1 MVAVIGTAWPLGYFG
16 KLPAR
21 GDFVRAGEHTPL
33 MAQLDRWAEQAAELL
48 ARDPDWKRTYDAA
61 PPMHFA
67 FLGSRSR
74 GVVAGHI
81 LASRDSSE
89 RRFPFMVASRFEVA
103 QPLPFLARSPLAL
116 SRPWVGMSR
125 QARQAVTAGDP
136 SPVLRELAETR
147 VSLSVEPTHYEAPFL
162 DFLDL
167 QDIGVRS
174 YTYISC
180 MRYVIEACFSL
191 PRPVRVVVLD
201 RPNPLGGEKVDGPFL
216 DRKWRSYVGAYET
229 SYVHGLTI
237 GEIARWAVATPGVL
251 ELDEATRRRGTLDVV
266 TLRGWRRSMTWNL
279 TGLNWTPTSPMINS
293 SKAALGY
300 AMSGLGCMDS
310 GFSHSSTADQN
321 FRFLTYPRRKAA
333 DLMAA
338 FGNAVPGLTLQPQQ
352 QADGTQGVYLAVTD
366 YAVFRP
372 TAISLHLFRQACV
385 WAPNPFAGLTGGKRE
400 LFIKH
405 WGREADFEAF
415 QRASDLMGVQRNLKV
430 IGIFGRICHRDGKPR
445 YLTDVPRFFAYIEA
459 VLARRPELAP
469 LAELLASLRP
479 SAGVAQ

>member
-1 MVAVIGTAWPLGYFG
+1 MDRREFLNLTALGSLGAVALSGCAGGGGGSGYAGPLPVAQAPVAPLTGKVMLGIDVLAAEGFARLKGLRCGLVTHRAGVNGLGQRTADVLARAPGVKLVKLFGPEHGIDGVAKADVAVGHAKDARTG
-16 KLPAR
+16 LPVYSLYGATR
-21 GDFVRAGEHTPL
+21 RPTPEMLSGLDVIVIDF
-33 MAQLDRWAEQAAELL
+33 
-48 ARDPDWKRTYDAA
+48 
-61 PPMHFA
+61 
-67 FLGSRSR
+67 
-74 GVVAGHI
+74 
-81 LASRDSSE
+81 
-89 RRFPFMVASRFEVA
+89 
-103 QPLPFLARSPLAL
+103 
-116 SRPWVGMSR
+116 
-125 QARQAVTAGDP
+125 
-136 SPVLRELAETR
+136 
-147 VSLSVEPTHYEAPFL
+147 
-162 DFLDL
+162 

-229 SYVHGLTI
+229 PYVHGLTI

-310 GFSHSSTADQN
+310 GFSHSSPADQN

-352 QADGTQGVYLAVTD
+352 QADGTQGVYLAVGD
-366 YAVFRP
+366 WPKLRP
-372 TAISLHLFRQACV
+372 TAISLFMLRQACV
-385 WAPNPFAGLTGGKRE
+385 WAPNPFVGLSTGKRE

-405 WGREADFEAF
+405 LGSEAF
-415 QRASDLMGVQRNLKV
+415 FDELRTQGA
-430 IGIFGRICHRDGKPR
+430 RID
-445 YLTDVPRFFAYIEA
+445 
-459 VLARRPELAP
+459 LARWMKRWDGDAAAFRARTAP
-469 LAELLASLRP
+469 FFLYA
-479 SAGVAQ
+479 

>member
-1 MVAVIGTAWPLGYFG
+1 MDRREFLNLTALGSLGAVALSGCAGGGGGGGYTGPMPIAPAPVAPFSGKVMLGIDVLAAEGFARLKGLRCGLVTHRAGVNGLGQRTADVLARAPGVNLVKLFGPEHGIDGVAKADVAVGHAKDARTG
-16 KLPAR
+16 LPVYSLYGATR
-21 GDFVRAGEHTPL
+21 RPTPEMLSGLDVIVIDF
-33 MAQLDRWAEQAAELL
+33 
-48 ARDPDWKRTYDAA
+48 
-61 PPMHFA
+61 
-67 FLGSRSR
+67 
-74 GVVAGHI
+74 
-81 LASRDSSE
+81 
-89 RRFPFMVASRFEVA
+89 
-103 QPLPFLARSPLAL
+103 
-116 SRPWVGMSR
+116 
-125 QARQAVTAGDP
+125 
-136 SPVLRELAETR
+136 
-147 VSLSVEPTHYEAPFL
+147 
-162 DFLDL
+162 

-229 SYVHGLTI
+229 PYVHGLTI

-300 AMSGLGCMDS
+300 AMSGLGCMET

-352 QADGTQGVYLAVTD
+352 QADGTQGVYLAVGD
-366 YAVFRP
+366 WPKLRP
-372 TAISLHLFRQACV
+372 TAISLFMLRQACV
-385 WAPNPFAGLTGGKRE
+385 WAPNPFGGLSTGKRE

-405 WGREADFEAF
+405 LGSEAF
-415 QRASDLMGVQRNLKV
+415 FDELRTQGA
-430 IGIFGRICHRDGKPR
+430 RID
-445 YLTDVPRFFAYIEA
+445 
-459 VLARRPELAP
+459 LARWMKRWDGDAAAFRARTAP
-469 LAELLASLRP
+469 FRLYA
-479 SAGVAQ
+479 

>member
-1 MVAVIGTAWPLGYFG
+1 MERREFLNLTALGSLGAVALSGCAGGGGGGGYTGPMPVAPAPVAPAPVAPFSGKVMLGIDVLAAEGFARLKGLRCGLVTHRAGVNGLGQRTADVLARAPGVNLVKLFGPEHGIDGVAKADVAVGHAKDARTG
-16 KLPAR
+16 LPVYSLYGATR
-21 GDFVRAGEHTPL
+21 RPTPEMLSGLDVIVIDF
-33 MAQLDRWAEQAAELL
+33 
-48 ARDPDWKRTYDAA
+48 
-61 PPMHFA
+61 
-67 FLGSRSR
+67 
-74 GVVAGHI
+74 
-81 LASRDSSE
+81 
-89 RRFPFMVASRFEVA
+89 
-103 QPLPFLARSPLAL
+103 
-116 SRPWVGMSR
+116 
-125 QARQAVTAGDP
+125 
-136 SPVLRELAETR
+136 
-147 VSLSVEPTHYEAPFL
+147 
-162 DFLDL
+162 

-229 SYVHGLTI
+229 PYVHGLTI

-352 QADGTQGVYLAVTD
+352 QADGTQGVYLAVGD
-366 YAVFRP
+366 WPKLRP
-372 TAISLHLFRQACV
+372 TAISLFMLRQACV
-385 WAPNPFAGLTGGKRE
+385 WAPNPFGGLSTGKRE

-405 WGREADFEAF
+405 LGSEAF
-415 QRASDLMGVQRNLKV
+415 FDELRTQGA
-430 IGIFGRICHRDGKPR
+430 RID
-445 YLTDVPRFFAYIEA
+445 
-459 VLARRPELAP
+459 LARWMKRWDGDAAAFRARTAP
-469 LAELLASLRP
+469 FRLYA
-479 SAGVAQ
+479 

>member
-1 MVAVIGTAWPLGYFG
+1 MERREFLNLTALGSLGAVALSGCAGGGGGGGYTGPMPVAPAPVAPFSGKVMLGIDVLAAEGFARLKGLRCGLVTHRAGVNGLGQRTADVLARAPGVNLVKLFGPEHGIDGVAKADVAVGHAKDARTG
-16 KLPAR
+16 LPVYSLYGATR
-21 GDFVRAGEHTPL
+21 RPTPEMLSGLDVIVIDF
-33 MAQLDRWAEQAAELL
+33 
-48 ARDPDWKRTYDAA
+48 
-61 PPMHFA
+61 
-67 FLGSRSR
+67 
-74 GVVAGHI
+74 
-81 LASRDSSE
+81 
-89 RRFPFMVASRFEVA
+89 
-103 QPLPFLARSPLAL
+103 
-116 SRPWVGMSR
+116 
-125 QARQAVTAGDP
+125 
-136 SPVLRELAETR
+136 
-147 VSLSVEPTHYEAPFL
+147 
-162 DFLDL
+162 

-201 RPNPLGGEKVDGPFL
+201 RPNPLGGDKVDGPFL

-229 SYVHGLTI
+229 PYVHGLTI

-352 QADGTQGVYLAVTD
+352 QADGTQGVYLAVGD
-366 YAVFRP
+366 WPKLRP
-372 TAISLHLFRQACV
+372 TAISLFMLRQACV
-385 WAPNPFAGLTGGKRE
+385 WAPNPFVGLSTGKRE

-405 WGREADFEAF
+405 LGSEAF
-415 QRASDLMGVQRNLKV
+415 FDELRTQGA
-430 IGIFGRICHRDGKPR
+430 RID
-445 YLTDVPRFFAYIEA
+445 
-459 VLARRPELAP
+459 LARWMKRWDGDAAAFRARTAP
-469 LAELLASLRP
+469 FRLYA
-479 SAGVAQ
+479 

>member
-1 MVAVIGTAWPLGYFG
+1 MDRREFLNLTALGSLGAVALSGCAGGGGGGGYTGPMPIAPAPVAPFSGKVMLGIDVLAAEGFARLKGLRCGLVTHRAGVNGLGQRTADVLARAPGVKLVKLFGPEHGIDGVAKADVAVGHAKDARTG
-16 KLPAR
+16 LPVYSLYGATR
-21 GDFVRAGEHTPL
+21 RPTPEMLSGLDVIVIDF
-33 MAQLDRWAEQAAELL
+33 
-48 ARDPDWKRTYDAA
+48 
-61 PPMHFA
+61 
-67 FLGSRSR
+67 
-74 GVVAGHI
+74 
-81 LASRDSSE
+81 
-89 RRFPFMVASRFEVA
+89 
-103 QPLPFLARSPLAL
+103 
-116 SRPWVGMSR
+116 
-125 QARQAVTAGDP
+125 
-136 SPVLRELAETR
+136 
-147 VSLSVEPTHYEAPFL
+147 
-162 DFLDL
+162 

-229 SYVHGLTI
+229 PYVHGLTI

-352 QADGTQGVYLAVTD
+352 QADGTQGVYLAVGD
-366 YAVFRP
+366 WPQLRP
-372 TAISLHLFRQACV
+372 TAISLFMLRQACA
-385 WAPNPFAGLTGGKRE
+385 WAPNPFVGLSTGKRE

-405 WGREADFEAF
+405 LGSEAF
-415 QRASDLMGVQRNLKV
+415 FDELRTQGA
-430 IGIFGRICHRDGKPR
+430 RID
-445 YLTDVPRFFAYIEA
+445 
-459 VLARRPELAP
+459 LARWMKRWDGDAAAFRARTAP
-469 LAELLASLRP
+469 FRLYA
-479 SAGVAQ
+479 

>member
-1 MVAVIGTAWPLGYFG
+1 MDRREFLNLTALGSLGAVALSGCAGGGGGGGYTGPMPIAPAPVAPFSGKVMLGIDVLAAEGFARLKGLRCGLVTHRAGVNGLGQRTADVLARAPGVNLVKLFGPEHGIDGVAKADVAVGHAKDSRTG
-16 KLPAR
+16 LPVYSLYGATR
-21 GDFVRAGEHTPL
+21 RPTPEMLSGLDVIVIDF
-33 MAQLDRWAEQAAELL
+33 
-48 ARDPDWKRTYDAA
+48 
-61 PPMHFA
+61 
-67 FLGSRSR
+67 
-74 GVVAGHI
+74 
-81 LASRDSSE
+81 
-89 RRFPFMVASRFEVA
+89 
-103 QPLPFLARSPLAL
+103 
-116 SRPWVGMSR
+116 
-125 QARQAVTAGDP
+125 
-136 SPVLRELAETR
+136 
-147 VSLSVEPTHYEAPFL
+147 
-162 DFLDL
+162 

-229 SYVHGLTI
+229 PYVHGLTI

-352 QADGTQGVYLAVTD
+352 QADGTQGVYLAVGD
-366 YAVFRP
+366 WPKLRP
-372 TAISLHLFRQACV
+372 TAISLFMLRQACV
-385 WAPNPFAGLTGGKRE
+385 WAPNPFVGLSTGKRE

-405 WGREADFEAF
+405 LGSEAF
-415 QRASDLMGVQRNLKV
+415 FDELRTQGA
-430 IGIFGRICHRDGKPR
+430 RID
-445 YLTDVPRFFAYIEA
+445 
-459 VLARRPELAP
+459 LARWMKRWDGDAAAFRARTAP
-469 LAELLASLRP
+469 FRLYA
-479 SAGVAQ
+479 

>member
-1 MVAVIGTAWPLGYFG
+1 MDRREFLNLTALGSLGAVALSGCAGGGGGSGYAGPLPVAQAPVAPLTGKVMLGIDVLAAEGFARLKGLRCGLVTHRAGVNGLGQRTADVLARAPGVNLVKLFGPEHGIDGVAKADVAVGHAKDARTG
-16 KLPAR
+16 LPVYSLYGATR
-21 GDFVRAGEHTPL
+21 RPTPEMLSGLDVIVIDF
-33 MAQLDRWAEQAAELL
+33 
-48 ARDPDWKRTYDAA
+48 
-61 PPMHFA
+61 
-67 FLGSRSR
+67 
-74 GVVAGHI
+74 
-81 LASRDSSE
+81 
-89 RRFPFMVASRFEVA
+89 
-103 QPLPFLARSPLAL
+103 
-116 SRPWVGMSR
+116 
-125 QARQAVTAGDP
+125 
-136 SPVLRELAETR
+136 
-147 VSLSVEPTHYEAPFL
+147 
-162 DFLDL
+162 

-201 RPNPLGGEKVDGPFL
+201 RPNPLGGDKVDGPFL

-229 SYVHGLTI
+229 PYVHGLTI

-279 TGLNWTPTSPMINS
+279 TGLNWTATSPMINS

-352 QADGTQGVYLAVTD
+352 QADGTQGVYLAVGD
-366 YAVFRP
+366 WPKLRP
-372 TAISLHLFRQACV
+372 TAISLFMLRQACV
-385 WAPNPFAGLTGGKRE
+385 WAPNPFGGLSTGKRE

-405 WGREADFEAF
+405 LGSEAF
-415 QRASDLMGVQRNLKV
+415 FDELRTQGA
-430 IGIFGRICHRDGKPR
+430 RID
-445 YLTDVPRFFAYIEA
+445 
-459 VLARRPELAP
+459 LARWMKRWDGDAAAFRARTAP
-469 LAELLASLRP
+469 FRLYA
-479 SAGVAQ
+479 

>member
-1 MVAVIGTAWPLGYFG
+1 MERREFLHLTALGSLGAVALSGCAGGGGGGGYTGPMPVAPAPVAPTSGKVMLGIDVLAAEGF
-16 KLPAR
+16 AR
-21 GDFVRAGEHTPL
+21 LKGLRCGLVTHRAGVNGLGQRTV
-33 MAQLDRWAEQAAELL
+33 DVL
-48 ARDPDWKRTYDAA
+48 ARAPGVKLVKLFGPEHGIDGVAKADVSVAHAKDARTGLPIYSLYGAT
-61 PPMHFA
+61 
-67 FLGSRSR
+67 
-74 GVVAGHI
+74 
-81 LASRDSSE
+81 
-89 RRFPFMVASRFEVA
+89 RRPTPEM
-103 QPLPFLARSPLAL
+103 L
-116 SRPWVGMSR
+116 SG
-125 QARQAVTAGDP
+125 
-136 SPVLRELAETR
+136 
-147 VSLSVEPTHYEAPFL
+147 L
-162 DFLDL
+162 DVIVIDF

-229 SYVHGLTI
+229 PYVHGLTI

-279 TGLNWTPTSPMINS
+279 TGLNWTATSPMINS

-338 FGNAVPGLTLQPQQ
+338 FGNAVPGLTLQSQQ
-352 QADGTQGVYLAVTD
+352 QADGTQGVYLAVGD
-366 YAVFRP
+366 WPKLRP
-372 TAISLHLFRQACV
+372 TAISLFMLRQACV
-385 WAPNPFAGLTGGKRE
+385 WAPNPFAGLSTGKRE

-405 WGREADFEAF
+405 LGSEAF
-415 QRASDLMGVQRNLKV
+415 FDELRTQGA
-430 IGIFGRICHRDGKPR
+430 RID
-445 YLTDVPRFFAYIEA
+445 
-459 VLARRPELAP
+459 LARWLTRWDGDAAAFRARTAP
-469 LAELLASLRP
+469 FHLYA
-479 SAGVAQ
+479 